1 MKGRGMRHGGGETS
15 HSKDIKEKVHN
26 VKEKEKLLHVVNELQ
41 KYVVSAS
48 VAGTIALRRADAV
61 SCCVCLGALVNAG
74 IAKML
79 KRALKTPRPNDSTS
93 DDGMPSS
100 HAASLFFLATGFGSG
115 AGNVVSVS
123 LCICACALSWLRI
136 RCGLHTLPQ
145 VLCGAALGVTN
156 ALLWL
161 RMLPYVTSNALVLRV
176 LTLAGAVFFC
186 CTVLLKKTSA
196 RIRMNHA
203 PL

>member
-1 MKGRGMRHGGGETS
+1 MRNSNADGEMTPE
-15 HSKDIKEKVHN
+15 IKEKESV
-26 VKEKEKLLHVVNELQ
+26 LHVVNELQ

-48 VAGTIALRRADAV
+48 VAGTIALRRADAW
-61 SCCVCLGALVNAG
+61 SCACVLGALVNAG

-79 KRALKTPRPNDSTS
+79 KRALKTPRPNDSSS

-100 HAASLFFLATGFGSG
+100 HAASLFFLATAFGSA
-115 AGNVVSVS
+115 AGSVIRVS
-123 LCICACALSWLRI
+123 LYATACTLSWLRI

-145 VLCGAALGVTN
+145 VVCGATLCIID

-161 RMLPYVTSNALVLRV
+161 RILPYVTSNALLLRV

-186 CTVLLKKTSA
+186 CTVLLKKKTSVL
-196 RIRMNHA
+196 MNIKHA
-203 PL
+203 LL